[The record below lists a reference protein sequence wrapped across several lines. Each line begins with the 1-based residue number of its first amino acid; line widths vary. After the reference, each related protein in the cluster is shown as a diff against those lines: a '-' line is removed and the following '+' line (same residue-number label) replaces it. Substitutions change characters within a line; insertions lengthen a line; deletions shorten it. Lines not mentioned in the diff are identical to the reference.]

1 MLVGIRRVHVLAAA
15 GVASVVALTV
25 PWDVMGATGTVYVSS
40 TEAGRV
46 HNYTISNPPDGACL
60 SLHFGEHGLFLGNA
74 TDRSIT
80 VYRAQFCKTAINT
93 VGPRRSSSYQG
104 GANPGYQ
111 SLMAHR

>member
-1 MLVGIRRVHVLAAA
+1 MLLGIRRAHVLAAA
-15 GVASVVALTV
+15 GVASVVALIV
-25 PWDVMGATGTVYVSS
+25 PWDVMGATGTVFVST

-46 HNYTISNPPDGACL
+46 RNYTINNPPDGTCL
-60 SLHFGEHGLFLGNA
+60 SLHFAEHGLFLGNA

-93 VGPRRSSSYQG
+93 VPPRGSSSYRG

-111 SLMAHR
+111 SLKAHR